1 MRSLQAMTMAAIVAT
16 LLCVPVGALLALLAY
31 VFLDVPVQ
39 SLLTFGGALHA
50 VAGLLAWWTVAFVA
64 AVVYA
69 VFAMPEP
76 QDGRPLEP

>member
-1 MRSLQAMTMAAIVAT
+1 MRFLQALMMAAIVAT
-16 LLCVPVGALLALLAY
+16 LLCLPVGAVLAVLTYL
-31 VFLDVPVQ
+31 FLDVPMQ
-39 SLLTFGGALHA
+39 SILTFGGALHA

-76 QDGRPLEP
+76 

>member
-1 MRSLQAMTMAAIVAT
+1 MRFVQAMTMAAIVAT
-16 LLCVPVGALLALLAY
+16 LLCVPVGAVLAVLASM
-31 VFLDVPVQ
+31 FLDVPVQ
-39 SLLTFGGALHA
+39 SVLTFGGALHL

-76 QDGRPLEP
+76 